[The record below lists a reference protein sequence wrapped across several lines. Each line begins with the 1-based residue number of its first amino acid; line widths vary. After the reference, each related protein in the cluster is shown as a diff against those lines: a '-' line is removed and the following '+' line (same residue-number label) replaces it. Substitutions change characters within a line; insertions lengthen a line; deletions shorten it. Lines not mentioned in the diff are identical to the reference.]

1 MSVAPIICY
10 FLSILSRLPYLPIC
24 ADPQSRQA
32 HQQPEEEV
40 SEGVGAE
47 EREPA
52 AYWDSGA
59 LSSWPAHLGGLPE
72 PEQAG

>member
-1 MSVAPIICY
+1 MSV
-10 FLSILSRLPYLPIC
+10 C

-40 SEGVGAE
+40 SEGGWAE

-52 AYWDSGA
+52 AYRDSGA
-59 LSSWPAHLGGLPE
+59 LFSWPAHFGGLPE